1 MALESTRRLVDARAA
16 PVMQPVV
23 SLDTITAMNGAT
35 ASSCDTSEM
44 QKRQS
49 QHDSRTARKK
59 VPRAEEESTNQRKE

>member
-35 ASSCDTSEM
+35 ASSCVTSES

-49 QHDSRTARKK
+49 QHDSCCK
-59 VPRAEEESTNQRKE
+59 SSNQ